1 MMLVMPV
8 SGTRNDTSVRAFRP
22 PKVNVT
28 WSTMSSGTVVSQLFP
43 EHQSITFFVI
53 GVSLALWVMVN
64 QAMQVMKA
72 ERVY

>member
-1 MMLVMPV
+1 
-8 SGTRNDTSVRAFRP
+8 
-22 PKVNVT
+22 
-28 WSTMSSGTVVSQLFP
+28 VVSQPFP

-72 ERVY
+72 ERVH

>member
-1 MMLVMPV
+1 
-8 SGTRNDTSVRAFRP
+8 
-22 PKVNVT
+22 
-28 WSTMSSGTVVSQLFP
+28 MSSGTVVSQLFP